1 MRHFDMLVRQAVDAV
16 PDCPG
21 APMLRALV
29 RSEAERLVPAQMA
42 APLRAAA

>member
-1 MRHFDMLVRQAVDAV
+1 
-16 PDCPG
+16 
-21 APMLRALV
+21 MLRALV

>member
-1 MRHFDMLVRQAVDAV
+1 MRHFDALVREAVDAV
-16 PDCPG
+16 PECRG

-29 RSEAERLVPAQMA
+29 RSEAERLVPTQMA